1 MSADRMNFNP
11 GEETMKHFLRP
22 YRKFQCHLGWAAI
35 CATAAWLAMAPAAV
49 HAQAS
54 ELTPI
59 FEDAS
64 PLAIHTSPAGYL
76 GVDVADVDSDKAQAL
91 KLKEV
96 RGAVITLIDHD
107 APAGQIGLKLNDVVL
122 GVNGQNVDGA
132 EALRRLL
139 REIPPGRKISLEI
152 SRDGN
157 IQTLA
162 VQLADRKAMEH
173 DVWNKIAIE
182 PGPMEPAPPSG
193 MGILGN
199 GDAPPPSAFH
209 MSLFTSTLNVGAMVE
224 PLTSQMADYL
234 GVQAGLM
241 VKQVARKSE
250 AAASGLKAF
259 DVIVK
264 VGSDSIATSADWD
277 RALRSN
283 VGKPVQV
290 TILRDKKQQT
300 LTLQVDSKHRGALE
314 YEDLFGSNDDAVV
327 AEISPLFDSG
337 FAEALSAQAAA
348 DANASASAARAQADA
363 LSQQLGGMH
372 FEISPEQLEQLR
384 QQTEKL
390 RESMKDFKIDPQQ
403 MEQLHQQ
410 TEKLRES
417 MKDFK
422 IDPKQMDQLRQQMEE
437 FRKNFNP
444 EQMKQFQQQ
453 MEQFRQQMEQWQA
466 QNCEHCV

>member
-1 MSADRMNFNP
+1 
-11 GEETMKHFLRP
+11 MKHFLRP
-22 YRKFQCHLGWAAI
+22 YRNFQRNFGFAATCLI
-35 CATAAWLAMAPAAV
+35 AVGLAFVPRIV

-54 ELTPI
+54 ELAPI
-59 FEDAS
+59 FEDS
-64 PLAIHTSPAGYL
+64 NPLAIHASTAGYL

-122 GVNGQNVDGA
+122 AINGQNVEGA

-157 IQTLA
+157 IQTVA

-199 GDAPPPSAFH
+199 GDAPPPSTFH

-241 VKQVARKSE
+241 VKQVTRKSE
-250 AAASGLKAF
+250 AAAAGLKAF

-290 TILRDKKQQT
+290 TVLRDKKQQM

-314 YEDLFGSNDDAVV
+314 YEDLFGSGNDAVV

-337 FAEALSAQAAA
+337 FAQALSAQAAA
-348 DANASASAARAQADA
+348 DANAAATAAQAQADA

-372 FEISPEQLEQLR
+372 FGISREQADQLR

-390 RESMKDFKIDPQQ
+390 RESMKDFKIDPEQ
-403 MEQLHQQ
+403 MEQIHQQ

-417 MKDFK
+417 MKDLN
-422 IDPKQMDQLRQQMEE
+422 IDPQQMDQLRQQMEE
-437 FRKNFNP
+437 FRKEFNA
-444 EQMKQFQQQ
+444 EQMKQFQRQ
-453 MEQFRQQMEQWQA
+453 MEQFRRQMEQWQK
-466 QNCEHCV
+466 QSCEHCV